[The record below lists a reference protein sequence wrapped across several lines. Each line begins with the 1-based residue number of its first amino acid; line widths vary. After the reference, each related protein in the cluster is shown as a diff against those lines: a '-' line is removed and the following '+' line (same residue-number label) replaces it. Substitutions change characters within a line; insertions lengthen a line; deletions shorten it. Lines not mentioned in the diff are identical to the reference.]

1 MTTSLLIPTFNTFTI
16 MTKTKTISLF
26 NNKGGVAKTTT
37 TWNLS
42 VSLAS
47 QGKKVLLLDYDPQCN
62 LSLAV
67 LGYEEFSGY
76 LQTSPQK
83 PFGQTIRGYVQP
95 YVYQMAIQDV
105 PLFSPLYQPSNPLS
119 LEIVPGD
126 FWLNNFA
133 DILNVGTDVVSGAG
147 LYRFLV
153 PQLLLNAIKD
163 RYGKEYDYVLI
174 DLPPSFNTLVRS
186 ALYCSDYFIV
196 PCSPDFFSA
205 YCIGLIGEVL
215 PLFVKDWL
223 QGKERFVASNPY
235 DNLIPAKGQPKF
247 GGWIFNGF
255 DTRKQK
261 GNVDFVA
268 ADKFQYNMI
277 KSVISDK
284 LLPSLAK
291 LTDYQAVPD
300 FITPESIAQIE
311 DLNVIAPDSILQN
324 IPLKYLSKQRP
335 TRNTVGKGSWAPNQ
349 IDLMQRMDAE
359 YDAMANLIIN
369 QF

>member
-1 MTTSLLIPTFNTFTI
+1 
-16 MTKTKTISLF
+16 MTKTKTISSF

-42 VSLAS
+42 VSLAA
-47 QGKKVLLLDYDPQCN
+47 QGKNVLLLDYDPQCN

-105 PLFSPLYQPSNPLS
+105 PLFSPLYQPPNQSLS

-163 RYGKEYDYVLI
+163 RYGKE
-174 DLPPSFNTLVRS
+174 
-186 ALYCSDYFIV
+186 
-196 PCSPDFFSA
+196 
-205 YCIGLIGEVL
+205 
-215 PLFVKDWL
+215 
-223 QGKERFVASNPY
+223 
-235 DNLIPAKGQPKF
+235 
-247 GGWIFNGF
+247 
-255 DTRKQK
+255 
-261 GNVDFVA
+261 
-268 ADKFQYNMI
+268 
-277 KSVISDK
+277 
-284 LLPSLAK
+284 
-291 LTDYQAVPD
+291 
-300 FITPESIAQIE
+300 
-311 DLNVIAPDSILQN
+311 
-324 IPLKYLSKQRP
+324 
-335 TRNTVGKGSWAPNQ
+335 
-349 IDLMQRMDAE
+349 
-359 YDAMANLIIN
+359 
-369 QF
+369 